1 VHRERQRHPRPE
13 RLPRRPIDRLEDLV
27 IWALITLGLLVAVF
41 AVAVTA
47 RRYEAGLQ
55 RVAVETRERTLVQA
69 VLVEPTRQLLVTEDR
84 TRVVQQ
90 VPTLAPV
97 RYTAPDGTTH
107 EANALVAGR
116 HPAGASVPVWV
127 DRAGAIAA
135 APVRPVD
142 AVTIAAV
149 EGLGLLI
156 LGALALVVTWAVI
169 RDGII
174 RLNAVRWAREW
185 EQVEPVWSG
194 RSTT

>member
-13 RLPRRPIDRLEDLV
+13 RLPRRPIDRLEDLI

-41 AVAVTA
+41 AVTVTA

-69 VLVEPTRQLLVTEDR
+69 VLVEPTRQMLVTDDR

-90 VPTLAPV
+90 VPTLVPV
-97 RYTAPDGTTH
+97 RYTAPDATPH
-107 EANALVAGR
+107 EANAWVTGR
-116 HPAGASVPVWV
+116 RPAGASVPVWV
-127 DRAGAIAA
+127 DGAGAIAA
-135 APVRPVD
+135 APTRPVD
-142 AVTIAAV
+142 AVTSAAA
-149 EGLGLLI
+149 EGVGLLI

-174 RLNAVRWAREW
+174 RFNAVRWAREW

-194 RSTT
+194 RST

>member
-1 VHRERQRHPRPE
+1 M
-13 RLPRRPIDRLEDLV
+13 
-27 IWALITLGLLVAVF
+27 
-41 AVAVTA
+41 
-47 RRYEAGLQ
+47 
-55 RVAVETRERTLVQA
+55 
-69 VLVEPTRQLLVTEDR
+69 
-84 TRVVQQ
+84 
-90 VPTLAPV
+90 
-97 RYTAPDGTTH
+97 
-107 EANALVAGR
+107 
-116 HPAGASVPVWV
+116 PVWV

-194 RSTT
+194 RST